1 MEEPSQ
7 AIVDQLDAA
16 ARAAQTTAGAS
27 PSSASPPSGPP
38 GPGTAPAKRATT
50 AAAPAG
56 AGGSATT
63 HYLVLDHYFS
73 GGPAALWA
81 YDGAAW
87 RAGLVAE
94 PGDEQG
100 VVQVAFAA
108 NRVDV
113 WWDSSGSLS
122 VIRSWKYL

>member
-7 AIVDQLDAA
+7 EIVDQLEAA
-16 ARAAQTTAGAS
+16 VRAQSSA
-27 PSSASPPSGPP
+27 PSSSVAAPASSPPEP
-38 GPGTAPAKRATT
+38 GAVPAKRPTMG
-50 AAAPAG
+50 AAPAG
-56 AGGSATT
+56 AGGNATT

-87 RAGLVAE
+87 RAGLVSE

-108 NRVDV
+108 NRVDI
-113 WWDSSGSLS
+113 WWDASGSLS
-122 VIRSWKYL
+122 VLRSWKYL

>member
-1 MEEPSQ
+1 MQEPTQ
-7 AIVDQLDAA
+7 EVVDQLNSA
-16 ARAAQTTAGAS
+16 ARAAAVS
-27 PSSASPPSGPP
+27 PSSVYTPKGPP
-38 GPGTAPAKRATT
+38 GPGVAPAKQPTIA
-50 AAAPAG
+50 AAAPG
-56 AGGSATT
+56 AGGNATT

-87 RAGLVAE
+87 RAGLVSE

-113 WWDSSGSLS
+113 WWDANGSLS

>member
-1 MEEPSQ
+1 METPSQ

-16 ARAAQTTAGAS
+16 SSARGAA
-27 PSSASPPSGPP
+27 PSSAQPPAPP
-38 GPGTAPAKRATT
+38 APGAAAAKRPTPG
-50 AAAPAG
+50 AAPAG
-56 AGGSATT
+56 TGGNATT
-63 HYLVLDHYFS
+63 HYLVLDHYVA

-87 RAGLVAE
+87 RAGLISE

-113 WWDSSGSLS
+113 WWDTSGSLS
-122 VIRSWKYL
+122 VVRSWKYL

>member
-7 AIVDQLDAA
+7 EVVDQLGAA
-16 ARAAQTTAGAS
+16 TRAAGAS
-27 PSSASPPSGPP
+27 PSSASPPGAPP
-38 GPGTAPAKRATT
+38 DPGAAPAKQPTT
-50 AAAPAG
+50 AAAPAAG
-56 AGGSATT
+56 AGGNATT
-63 HYLVLDHYFS
+63 HYVVLDHYFS

-113 WWDSSGSLS
+113 WWDASGSLS

>member
-1 MEEPSQ
+1 MEEPTQ
-7 AIVDQLDAA
+7 KIVDELDAA
-16 ARAAQTTAGAS
+16 ARAARA
-27 PSSASPPSGPP
+27 PSSASAPEVPPEP
-38 GPGTAPAKRATT
+38 GSAPAKRPTP

-56 AGGSATT
+56 TGGNATT

-81 YDGAAW
+81 YDGTAW
-87 RAGLVAE
+87 RAGLVSE

-113 WWDSSGSLS
+113 WWDGNGSLN

>member
-1 MEEPSQ
+1 METPSQ

-16 ARAAQTTAGAS
+16 SSARGAA
-27 PSSASPPSGPP
+27 PSSAQPP
-38 GPGTAPAKRATT
+38 APAPGAVAAKRPTPG
-50 AAAPAG
+50 AAPAG
-56 AGGSATT
+56 TGGNATT
-63 HYLVLDHYFS
+63 HYLVLDHYVA

-87 RAGLVAE
+87 RAGLISE

-113 WWDSSGSLS
+113 WWDTSGSLS
-122 VIRSWKYL
+122 VVRSWKYL